1 MSQINR
7 ESFAAKEIMT
17 PYVVLLDDK
26 ARLKDIINLLDKHKI
41 SAVFIHNKD
50 DKDYYIVT
58 KTDIINYLN
67 NGGMN
72 NINLGEISIKTIMK
86 GPIEL
91 IDAKTPIDKIIRF
104 LIDNNYKRTLIS
116 ENGKAIGVVS
126 TKDIMKF
133 NNTYFKPA
141 KPQILLFM
149 DNFNSTFI
157 AKHIYKENLEDDIS
171 PDLIDIYGGALTSI
185 SIITNHIIKKSG
197 AMRQLIKDRRS
208 IILEKYKGITGILIS
223 DYNSLD
229 LKQKLYLATRE
240 FYRKHEEIIEN
251 SHNQETGISLEL
263 EINSVVPIF
272 KEENDRL

>member
-1 MSQINR
+1 MNQINR
-7 ESFAAKEIMT
+7 ESYVAKEIMT

-26 ARLKDIINLLDKHKI
+26 AKLRDIITLLDKHKI

-50 DKDYYIVT
+50 DIDYYIVT

-67 NGGMN
+67 NGGLN
-72 NINLGEISIKTIMK
+72 EINLGEMSIKTIMK

-197 AMRQLIKDRRS
+197 TMRQLIKDRRS

-229 LKQKLYLATRE
+229 LKQKLYLATRK

-272 KEENDRL
+272 KEENDKL